1 MSVLSEKCTI
11 SVKDADGCQIGHHG
25 QTASI
30 QSMTWT
36 GVVFRRTC
44 QSETKT
50 GRPVFSAR
58 SKTWTGIEC
67 MSIRQRYRM
76 FKDLDGLDDFSVK
89 IKSRCGVSGS
99 DLSFKDTD
107 KCRVHADFSVRI
119 RN

>member
-1 MSVLSEKCTI
+1 M
-11 SVKDADGCQIGHHG
+11 
-25 QTASI
+25 
-30 QSMTWT
+30 
-36 GVVFRRTC
+36 VFRRTC

-67 MSIRQRYRM
+67 MSTRQRYRM